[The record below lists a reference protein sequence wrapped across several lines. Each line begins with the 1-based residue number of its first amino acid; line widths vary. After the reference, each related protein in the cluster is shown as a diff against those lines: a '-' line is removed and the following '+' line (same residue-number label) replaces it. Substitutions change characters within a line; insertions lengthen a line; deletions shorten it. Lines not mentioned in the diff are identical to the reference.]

1 MGTRTEKPCSAVFQ
15 NPIEHNQIPKESNN
29 SSAVWTFRR
38 TLMGF
43 LQYGKSLSW
52 DCALIRKI
60 QRNVPLP

>member
-1 MGTRTEKPCSAVFQ
+1 MEP
-15 NPIEHNQIPKESNN
+15 QI
-29 SSAVWTFRR
+29 AFRR

-60 QRNVPLP
+60 QRNVPLPLTIRL